1 MHTKPLITVSVRL
14 NEKQRDLLAEIT
26 SEEGLGIGPWL
37 RVVGLREAKRRLR
50 RERAEAAERAA

>member
-50 RERAEAAERAA
+50 RERAEAADRAA